1 MSFLRISIGSLLLM
15 TTLIANAQHQELNE
29 QPNIW
34 QKKTSEDSNA
44 VVNSF
49 GDLFRKGTISGHFR
63 SFGMTTINEGD
74 LKDYRS
80 WAVGGGIKLQTAPLH
95 GFQAGISG
103 FFIYNLA
110 GTDLSIPDPIT
121 QQNNRYEIA
130 LYDVENPTN
139 RSDLDRLEELYIR
152 YQFKR
157 SSITLG
163 KQLLNTPFINL
174 QDGRMR
180 PTEVEG
186 VWTEWKSKKNWQ
198 VKAGFIYGVSPRG
211 TVRWYSVKNSIGVYS
226 MGVNEN
232 GQRSD
237 YAGNLQ
243 TKGIL
248 LHNIQY
254 QSKNLKIQWWNQ
266 YTENIFTSS
275 LVQVDYEN
283 KSSTGIWFTGAQWV
297 RQDATGTGDQ
307 PDPIKQY
314 TPRNWSASAYGL
326 RGGWKNKNWETSLN
340 YTRITK
346 EGRYL
351 MPREWGR
358 DPFFTFMPRER
369 NEGLGDVHAFV
380 GKLQYIHPK
389 HPVQASLAVGQFQ
402 LPDVLHYRLNK
413 YGMPS
418 YRQVNVDLRYRF
430 EKFWRGLD
438 MQILYVYKQG
448 TGETHDSLRYVIN
461 KVNMSQWNWVLNF
474 QF

>member
-1 MSFLRISIGSLLLM
+1 MSFLRIRIGSLLLI

-34 QKKTSEDSNA
+34 QKKTIEDSNA
-44 VVNSF
+44 VIKSF

-63 SFGMTTINEGD
+63 SFGMTTTNEGD
-74 LKDYRS
+74 LKDYQS
-80 WAVGGGIKLQTAPLH
+80 WAVGGGIKLQTAPLR

-121 QQNNRYEIA
+121 QQTNRYEIA

-152 YQFKR
+152 YQYKR

-180 PTEVEG
+180 PTEIEG

-198 VKAGFIYGVSPRG
+198 AKAGFIYGVSPRG
-211 TVRWYSVKNSIGVYS
+211 TVRWYSVKNSIGIYS

-232 GQRSD
+232 GQRAD

-243 TKGIL
+243 TKGNL

-266 YTENIFTSS
+266 YTENIFNSS
-275 LVQVDYEN
+275 LVQIDYEI

-297 RQDATGTGDQ
+297 RQDAIGNGDQ

-314 TPRNWSASAYGL
+314 APKDWSSNVYSF
-326 RGGWKNKNWETSLN
+326 RTGWKNKNW
-340 YTRITK
+340 
-346 EGRYL
+346 
-351 MPREWGR
+351 
-358 DPFFTFMPRER
+358 
-369 NEGLGDVHAFV
+369 
-380 GKLQYIHPK
+380 
-389 HPVQASLAVGQFQ
+389 
-402 LPDVLHYRLNK
+402 
-413 YGMPS
+413 
-418 YRQVNVDLRYRF
+418 
-430 EKFWRGLD
+430 
-438 MQILYVYKQG
+438 
-448 TGETHDSLRYVIN
+448 
-461 KVNMSQWNWVLNF
+461 
-474 QF
+474 